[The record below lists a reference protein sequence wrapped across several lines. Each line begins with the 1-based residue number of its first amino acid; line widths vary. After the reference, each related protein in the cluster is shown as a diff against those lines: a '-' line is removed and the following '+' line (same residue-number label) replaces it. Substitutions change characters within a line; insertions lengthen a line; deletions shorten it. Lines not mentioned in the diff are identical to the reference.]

1 MKLVGM
7 KRKTRGRIFQGERTF
22 CGFYRA
28 YLARW
33 SMAVELPPTAS
44 LDICQVPL
52 LCQRDANASGWSGEQ
67 ERHSSCLH
75 EVYNLVHILKIRL
88 C

>member
-7 KRKTRGRIFQGERTF
+7 KRKTRGSIFQGERTF
-22 CGFYRA
+22 SGFYRA

-33 SMAVELPPTAS
+33 PMAVELPPTAS

-52 LCQRDANASGWSGEQ
+52 LCQRDANSSGCSGEQ
-67 ERHSSCLH
+67 ERHSFCLH